1 MSHSGSIITA
11 PIQMQSDLAS
21 VLGIPG
27 TDLAESCKSSAI
39 NMWAKYKPVRTP
51 VMDTIT
57 GQWDSANNRW
67 LSSAHWWKNTQAGS
81 ATQGGT
87 PTGSCGLHIEYFRD
101 FGSIGSSQT
110 FAYKL
115 ANGLLGW
122 TYEKPVGGSQSP
134 YRLQDFA
141 QYFHG
146 AIQPYGDLGTNEY
159 HLDINNK
166 VTFQWDLPVSEYPE
180 LNLAL
185 SDFSVAGTSLRSFHL
200 GVFLWDGTITRVY
213 ISQNTFGSGDIN
225 VETDSDQSL
234 AQKGT
239 ARQRTWSMMPFFS
252 LGTDPNQTGIF
263 LSMANATPEQVT
275 IMMHGTVFCQVM
287 AEFNQAGNT
296 ISFTIDAINQTSS
309 THTDA
314 QVYVEI
320 KKIPDDS
327 PIKPEA
333 WDGDVY
339 HHTFT
344 RTLTA
349 QATTTITGSVSMNY
363 ERGYIYW
370 IMSRVMGVG
379 QSTSGYE
386 QVDADIFVP

>member
-1 MSHSGSIITA
+1 
-11 PIQMQSDLAS
+11 MQSDLAS

-27 TDLAESCKSSAI
+27 TDLSASCQSSAI
-39 NMWAKYKPVRTP
+39 NKWAKYKPVRTP
-51 VMDTIT
+51 VTDTVT

-67 LSSAHWWKNTQAGS
+67 LSSAHWWKDTLAGS

-87 PTGSCGLHIEYFRD
+87 PTGSCGFHIEYFRD
-101 FGSIGSSQT
+101 FGSIASSQT

-115 ANGLLGW
+115 INGLLGW
-122 TYEKPVGGSQSP
+122 TYERPVGGSQSP
-134 YRLQDFA
+134 FRLQDFA
-141 QYFHG
+141 QYYHG
-146 AIQPYGDLGTNEY
+146 AIQPYGELGTDEY
-159 HLDINNK
+159 YLDVNDK
-166 VTFQWDLPVSEYPE
+166 VTFQWDLPVSQYPD

-185 SDFSVAGTSLRSFHL
+185 SDFSINGTPLRSFHL
-200 GVFLWDGTITRVY
+200 GIILWDGSVTKVY
-213 ISQNTFGSGDIN
+213 ISQNTFGSGDIT

-263 LSMANATPEQVT
+263 LSMANVAPEQVT
-275 IMMHGTVFCQVM
+275 IMMHGSVFCMVS
-287 AEFNQAGNT
+287 AEFN
-296 ISFTIDAINQTSS
+296 IDVINQTS
-309 THTDA
+309 TTRTDA

-327 PIKPEA
+327 PTKPEE
-333 WDGDVY
+333 WSGDVY
-339 HHTFT
+339 HNTFT

-349 QATTTITGSVSMNY
+349 QATTTITGTVSMNY
-363 ERGYIYW
+363 EQGYIYW
-370 IMSRVMGVG
+370 IMARVMNISE
-379 QSTSGYE
+379 STSGYE